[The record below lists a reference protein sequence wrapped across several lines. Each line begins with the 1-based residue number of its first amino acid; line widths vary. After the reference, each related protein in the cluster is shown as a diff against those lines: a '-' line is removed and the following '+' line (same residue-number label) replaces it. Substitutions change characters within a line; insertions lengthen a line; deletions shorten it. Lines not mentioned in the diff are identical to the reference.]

1 MRYYIKSK
9 VFKIKED
16 FWVKNDRGQDTY
28 FIDKEF
34 FSFGLQF
41 RVIENNNEI
50 YKVREKL
57 LKFMPS
63 YEICDNNDNIIG
75 TVKKQFTFF
84 KDSILVESNY
94 GDFEIE
100 GDLWHYSYRINHNGR
115 SIAVIDKE
123 FLAFSDN
130 YYVDTNYENHPFII
144 ALVIIIDNIID
155 KNNDN

>member
-9 VFKIKED
+9 LFKIKED
-16 FWVKNDRGQDTY
+16 FWVKNNKGEDSY

-63 YEICDNNDNIIG
+63 YEIYDANDNIIG
-75 TVKKQFTFF
+75 MVKKQLTFF
-84 KDSILVESNY
+84 KDSIFVESNY
-94 GDFEIE
+94 GNF
-100 GDLWHYSYRINHNGR
+100 
-115 SIAVIDKE
+115 
-123 FLAFSDN
+123 
-130 YYVDTNYENHPFII
+130 
-144 ALVIIIDNIID
+144 
-155 KNNDN
+155 